1 MSLPFVSCICPT
13 YGRTRL
19 LEEAIESFLRQEY
32 KGQSELIICNDLPEQ
47 VLQFKHPKV
56 KIRNLPYRCD
66 TLGDKRNVTASL
78 ASGDYLMTWGD
89 DDIHLPS
96 RITRMVSWMQQ
107 NNLQFGL
114 EGRHLC
120 WNGSRLTENKFS
132 TGGAHMI
139 RRDLYWKIGGVP
151 RMNSGEDVSFN
162 GLVRRELGIAILPE
176 CPITP
181 QFIYRW
187 ESGRPHI
194 SSISQS
200 GDPESCYDRMAIQV
214 SAYLKS
220 GEEPAGSV
228 VLDPKWNHEW
238 SVIPERKDLSLSVI
252 MATHDDYDGVYF
264 TIQALRLYQ
273 NLPKETEFIV
283 LDNNPGGTH
292 SKRLN
297 EFSLSVKGMKVI
309 PVSDRKSSFVKYDG
323 FKYAANDIV
332 LGLDCHVLLEPGFM
346 DVLMNYWINHSNSSN
361 LITGPVLYDN
371 KVNVSTH
378 WNPEWR
384 GHDFGTWATD
394 QEGMK
399 YEQPFDIPMQGMAC
413 YSVRRDA
420 WRGINSEF
428 RQFGAEEWYIAEKV
442 RSWGGRVLC
451 HPLMKWMHRFNWP
464 PVKFPIS
471 LEAKITNYYRGW
483 LELYADE
490 NHPNIQAMTE
500 HLSKD
505 VPSELIE
512 RAIAKAKLPAE
523 K

>member
-1 MSLPFVSCICPT
+1 MIV
-13 YGRTRL
+13 
-19 LEEAIESFLRQEY
+19 
-32 KGQSELIICNDLPEQ
+32 CNDLSEQ
-47 VLQFKHPKV
+47 TLQFRHPKV
-56 KIRNLPYRCD
+56 KIRNLPNRCE

-78 ASGDYLMTWGD
+78 AQGDYLMTWGD
-89 DDIHLPS
+89 DDIHLQG

-107 NNLQFGL
+107 NNLRFGL
-114 EGRHLC
+114 EGRHFC

-132 TGGAHMI
+132 TGGAHMVEKS
-139 RRDLYWKIGGVP
+139 LYWKIGGIP
-151 RMNSGEDVSFN
+151 RINSGEDISFN
-162 GLVRRELGIAILPE
+162 NLIKAELDLSALPE
-176 CPITP
+176 CPLAP

-194 SSISQS
+194 SSIAQS
-200 GDPESCYDRMAIQV
+200 GSPESCYDRMAIKV
-214 SAYLKS
+214 KDYLTS
-220 GEEPAGSV
+220 GEEPIGAV
-228 VLDPKWNHEW
+228 QLTPKWNRDWNVVSENKE
-238 SVIPERKDLSLSVI
+238 PSLSII

-264 TIQALRLYQ
+264 TIQSLRLYQ

-283 LDNNPGGTH
+283 LDNNPSGSH

-297 EFSLSVKGMKVI
+297 DFSKSVKGMRVI

-323 FKYAANDIV
+323 FKYAGNDII
-332 LGLDCHVLLEPGFM
+332 LGLDCHVLLVPGFM
-346 DVLMNYWINHSNSSN
+346 DSLMDYWAANPSSKN

-399 YEQPFDIPMQGMAC
+399 YEQPFEIPMQGMAC
-413 YSVRRDA
+413 YSIKREA

-464 PVKFPIS
+464 PIKFPIS

-483 LELYADE
+483 LELYDDE
-490 NHPNIQAMTE
+490 NHPNIQAMRQ
-500 HLSKD
+500 HLLQD
-505 VPSELIE
+505 VPQVLLEG
-512 RAIAKAKLPAE
+512 AISKAKLPAE